1 LITFY
6 QFLTIHSKNSY
17 FIGTIGKFLPII
29 FSPTNLILHLKQK
42 TMTTNSNT
50 ITLQEAITM
59 THAYQN
65 SPQFAGLTKAGLIS
79 ATAVQ
84 DLLNQPGCV
93 GVRIYFALN
102 AYNNLTL
109 VLVGTDTNENDM
121 TSGIILDKLKD
132 CPPICN
138 FDSPLL

>member
-1 LITFY
+1 
-6 QFLTIHSKNSY
+6 
-17 FIGTIGKFLPII
+17 
-29 FSPTNLILHLKQK
+29 
-42 TMTTNSNT
+42 MTTNSNT

-121 TSGIILDKLKD
+121 TSGIILDKL
-132 CPPICN
+132 
-138 FDSPLL
+138 